1 MGLSLVLS
9 IHYEFRSI
17 FESVLFCYRS
27 SYFIMAHNLR
37 ANKLICKIK
46 RKRLALNYVWR
57 CNIVYDNLWKKNQSS
72 IQSSICRKT
81 KNLMWKI
88 LCVLFTSADCH
99 KSPTSLE
106 LKYRRHTIET
116 DITSTKSLGSVL
128 WSSRDLPTD
137 WVPVWK
143 WTINDFEL
151 HKSEEK
157 ISNWDKK

>member
-1 MGLSLVLS
+1 MQYFKHNEHLTFTANDQGTLV
-9 IHYEFRSI
+9 RDQ
-17 FESVLFCYRS
+17 
-27 SYFIMAHNLR
+27 
-37 ANKLICKIK
+37 
-46 RKRLALNYVWR
+46 VWHLTF
-57 CNIVYDNLWKKNQSS
+57 NHLKMNLWKKNQSS
-72 IQSSICRKT
+72 IQSSIWRKT
-81 KNLMWKI
+81 KNLMWTI

-116 DITSTKSLGSVL
+116 DITSIKSLGSVL